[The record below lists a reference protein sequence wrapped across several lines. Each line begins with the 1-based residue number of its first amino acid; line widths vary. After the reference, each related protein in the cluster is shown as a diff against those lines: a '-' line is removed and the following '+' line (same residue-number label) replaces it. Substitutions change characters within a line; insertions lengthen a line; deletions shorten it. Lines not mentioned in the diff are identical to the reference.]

1 MHQPLHIPP
10 LKKKKLGKMYWF
22 QYIFTWFFLVGT
34 LIVSVFLAW
43 ALTLQIP
50 DFELLDTRFR
60 SQSTKIYDHTGQH
73 VLYDVYGDIQRTIV
87 PLDKINT
94 NIQQATIAIEDA
106 EFYQHSGI
114 KPRAI
119 LRAVYVNFTSGGYAQ
134 GGSTITQQVVK
145 NALLSQEKT
154 VTRKVKEWI
163 LAIKLERVK
172 SKNEILELYLN
183 DAPYGGNIVGVEEAS
198 MGYFGKHASAV
209 DLAEAAYLA
218 ALPQSPTRLRPHG
231 GDIAA
236 LTARKNLV
244 LKRMRELGMITADQ
258 EKQARSEVVKF
269 EVPQD
274 LGGSLQAP
282 HFVMEVKQR
291 LEDEYGEEYVK
302 NGGLKVITTLDL
314 DLQHIAED
322 TIAKHRDTL
331 QSNFNADNS
340 ALVSLDPKTGQVL
353 ALVGSRDY
361 RQKGYGMFNVIND
374 GRRQPGSSF
383 KPIIYSE
390 AFREGYLPSTVV
402 FDAQTSFDTR
412 CDIDATKI
420 PDSNTDCYRP
430 KNYDGT
436 YHGPISLRN
445 ALAQSL
451 NVPAVKMLYLVGI
464 KRSLALAKDLG
475 ITTLDNAD
483 RFGLS
488 LVLGAGEVSPL
499 EMAQAYGAFAH
510 DGVLQPAQMIERVED
525 KDGKVIKEYSSE
537 PREVLPP
544 QVTRLL
550 SDVLS
555 DNVARTPAYGV
566 DSALHFPDRQV
577 AVKTGTTNDSK
588 DYWVIGYTPSIV
600 AAVWAGNHDNTPM
613 VKKAAGFAVAP
624 IWRDYLDAVFKEF
637 PDRFPKDER
646 FVPPDPIP
654 QNTKPALRG
663 IWMSTT
669 PYDIDIRTG
678 GIADASVPQQ
688 FREQKLIPNVA
699 EAHDILHFVD
709 KDDPT
714 GPVPTNPAKDEQYV
728 RWEFSAQKWLKENG
742 IPGSALITVA
752 NSTMRDQTGP
762 SVEIVI
768 DENTVTNH
776 VVNLI
781 DKYRIQTKVTSV
793 KTIERVDF
801 FLDGQFLGSVRQLPY
816 EFAFL
821 PSEHQL
827 SAGIHTVRVVAVD
840 SDGISGETS
849 MEENFVDTNAV
860 TATTTSQNTTL

>member
-1 MHQPLHIPP
+1 M
-10 LKKKKLGKMYWF
+10 
-22 QYIFTWFFLVGT
+22 
-34 LIVSVFLAW
+34 
-43 ALTLQIP
+43 
-50 DFELLDTRFR
+50 DTRFR
-60 SQSTKIYDHTGQH
+60 SQSTKIYDHTGQY

-119 LRAVYVNFTSGGYAQ
+119 LRAVYANFTSGGYAQ

-154 VTRKVKEWI
+154 ITRKVKEWI

-231 GDIAA
+231 GDVAA
-236 LTARKNLV
+236 LNARKNLV
-244 LKRMRELGMITADQ
+244 LKRMKELGMITADQ
-258 EKQARSEVVKF
+258 EKQARGEVVRF
-269 EVPQD
+269 DTPQD
-274 LGGSLQAP
+274 FGGSLEAP

-314 DLQHIAED
+314 DLQRIAED
-322 TIAKHRDTL
+322 TIAKHRNTL

-361 RQKGYGMFNVIND
+361 REKGYGMFNVVND

-420 PDSNTDCYRP
+420 PENNTECYRP

-464 KRSLALAKDLG
+464 KKSLALAKDLG
-475 ITTLDNAD
+475 ITTLDHAD

-510 DGVLQPAQMIERVED
+510 EGVLQPAQMIERVED
-525 KDGKVIKEYSSE
+525 KDGKIIKEYTSE

-566 DSALHFPDRQV
+566 DSALHFSDRQV
-577 AVKTGTTNDSK
+577 AVKTGTTNDSR
-588 DYWVIGYTPSIV
+588 DYWVIGYTPSVV
-600 AAVWAGNHDNTPM
+600 AVVWAGNHDNTPM

-624 IWRDYLDAVFKEF
+624 IWRDYLDEVFKKF
-637 PDRFPKDER
+637 PERFPKDER
-646 FVPPDPIP
+646 FVPPDPIAP
-654 QNTKPALRG
+654 NTKPALRG
-663 IWMSTT
+663 VWMSTT
-669 PYDIDIRTG
+669 PYDIDTRTG
-678 GIADASVPQQ
+678 VIADASVPVQ
-688 FREQKLIPNVA
+688 FREQKLIPNVG
-699 EAHDILHFVD
+699 EAHDILFFVN

-714 GPVPTNPAKDEQYV
+714 GPVPSNPGNDEQFA

-752 NSTMRDQTGP
+752 NSTMREQTGP
-762 SVEIVI
+762 SVEIII
-768 DENTVTNH
+768 DEANADK
-776 VVNLI
+776 VVSLL
-781 DKYRIQTKVTSV
+781 DKYKVQTKVTSV
-793 KTIERVDF
+793 KTVERVDF
-801 FLDGQFLGSVRQLPY
+801 FLDGQFLGSVRQPPY
-816 EFAFL
+816 EFAFS
-821 PSEHQL
+821 PAEHQL
-827 SAGIHTVRVVAVD
+827 SAGIHTIRVVAVD
-840 SDGISGETS
+840 ADGISGETS
-849 MEENFVDTNAV
+849 MEENFIDQ
-860 TATTTSQNTTL
+860 TALETSVQ